1 MRNQWLSTRV
11 ILSGAKDLTPI
22 SLITLRK
29 QRDANSV
36 GEVPHVVRDDLR
48 LVRSLLPLMRSR

>member
-11 ILSGAKDLTPI
+11 ILSGAKDLTPV

-29 QRDANSV
+29 QRDTSSV
-36 GEVPHVVRDDLR
+36 GEVPHFVRDDLR
-48 LVRSLLPLMRSR
+48 LARSPLSLMSSQ